1 MKLVNLSEL
10 STDILNKD
18 CIFNET
24 IKGKIIAVNPSTDE
38 ILVMRHDGTGHTASN
53 YEYLISQGYIL
64 SMSEYEYEECRKKS
78 NLYYVEMY
86 EVNGIITQSN
96 LPKIIITVDKD
107 NKIAINKQYNGSF
120 VYRLGHLVFNQARRV
135 RFPYE
140 LQH

>member
-1 MKLVNLSEL
+1 MNLVNLSEL
-10 STDILNKD
+10 STDILNRE

-24 IKGKIIAVNPSTDE
+24 IKGKIIGINPSTDE

-64 SMSEYEYEECRKKS
+64 SMSEYEYGESREKR

-107 NKIAINKQYNGSF
+107 NKIAINKQ
-120 VYRLGHLVFNQARRV
+120 
-135 RFPYE
+135 
-140 LQH
+140 